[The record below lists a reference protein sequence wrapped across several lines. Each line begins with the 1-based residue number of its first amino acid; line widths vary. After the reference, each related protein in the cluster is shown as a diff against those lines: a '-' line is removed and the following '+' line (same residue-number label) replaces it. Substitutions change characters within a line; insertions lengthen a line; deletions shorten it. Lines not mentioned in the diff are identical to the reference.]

1 MKVLLYLEA
10 EHYLRKSGIGR
21 AIKHQERA
29 LTLAGIDYTTNP
41 EDDYDLVHINTYG
54 LKSWRLMK
62 RAKKAGKKILG
73 ILLLVLIGLLHFLKN
88 TFAAFI
94 KKLMLLLHQH
104 LIQNGSLQDMGLPTL
119 SMLSQMVLI

>member
-54 LKSWRLMK
+54 FKSWRLMN
-62 RAKKAGKKILG
+62 RAKKAGKK
-73 ILLLVLIGLLHFLKN
+73 LLCTV
-88 TFAAFI
+88 
-94 KKLMLLLHQH
+94 
-104 LIQNGSLQDMGLPTL
+104 IQQKRTL
-119 SMLSQMVLI
+119 EIPLSVRI

>member
-62 RAKKAGKKILG
+62 RAKKAGKKLSCTDIQPKKILG
-73 ILLLVLIGLLHFLKN
+73 ILLLVLIGLLHF
-88 TFAAFI
+88 
-94 KKLMLLLHQH
+94 
-104 LIQNGSLQDMGLPTL
+104 
-119 SMLSQMVLI
+119 